1 MKKIAEAGR
10 GVVCLFRE
18 PRHSLYANEE
28 EGPRTIKHTGLG
40 AQMLSNMGLSELILL
55 TDSPDTVYLGID
67 AYGLSIVG
75 TQPILSEE

>member
-1 MKKIAEAGR
+1 MELIAEEGR

-18 PRHSLYANEE
+18 PRHSLYDDD

-40 AQMLSNMGLSELILL
+40 AQILSNLGLRDLLLL
-55 TDSPDTVYLGID
+55 TDNPKTRYLGLD

-75 TQPILSEE
+75 TRPILTET